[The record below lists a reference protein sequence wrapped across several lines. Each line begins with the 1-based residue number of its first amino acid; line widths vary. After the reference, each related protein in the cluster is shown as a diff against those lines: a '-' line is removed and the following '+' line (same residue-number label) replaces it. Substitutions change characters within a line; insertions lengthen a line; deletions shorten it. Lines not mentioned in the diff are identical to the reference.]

1 MFSCNIENCG
11 KTFNRKDNLKRHQIS
26 AHLNN
31 ENAVEKCLLCGQIF
45 NNCDEIQEHYLS
57 YHKPSKRFIVKESAF
72 SKKFTTFRYTFDEK
86 ENDFIGAQTKLRKK
100 VKNLIMNESAQ
111 KIITKISLIFW
122 AEMIMEDMNG
132 EKVTQAAIPFRASTF
147 YANANNE
154 KNVNFSIRKC
164 FTQQQNHLDEFMRSG
179 SNWRFSRA
187 LAFDVEVAGV
197 NPIRGG

>member
-1 MFSCNIENCG
+1 MLILPEDVSPKSCFFSCLATVVLERSSKVNSSIYSAFLKREKMFSCNIENCG

-86 ENDFIGAQTKLRKK
+86 ENDFIGAQTKLQKSEKSHHERIST
-100 VKNLIMNESAQ
+100 KNHN
-111 KIITKISLIFW
+111 
-122 AEMIMEDMNG
+122 
-132 EKVTQAAIPFRASTF
+132 
-147 YANANNE
+147 
-154 KNVNFSIRKC
+154 
-164 FTQQQNHLDEFMRSG
+164 QNKSHILG
-179 SNWRFSRA
+179 
-187 LAFDVEVAGV
+187 
-197 NPIRGG
+197 